1 MKIVDLVNKLEEIEK
16 ESKGKAKELCGI
28 LIDDLIEYDL
38 EMSKF
43 MSKVNRDVMNSM
55 DKDEESLIDYLI
67 SQGIQS
73 GSIGEA

>member
-16 ESKGKAKELCGI
+16 ESKGKAKELCGL

-43 MSKVNRDVMNSM
+43 MSKVNRDVMKSM
-55 DKDEESLIDYLI
+55 DREDESLIDYLI